1 MPQGTGAGAQS
12 HRGPSAWA
20 ALGSSPA
27 LCPVLLGEPPGHAL
41 GMRERPS
48 WLSADGIWGLLVS
61 FTKGTGSWCG
71 ACTCQLGGLCQG
83 WGGAASSLRLTP
95 SSPCSWP
102 SSRRILSAA
111 IQKPSLP
118 RYTSPGRVL
127 PQAPSGTRGRPYC
140 VTFQPLAG
148 SWRCQPR
155 LPWTVCHCPAEQMLP
170 CLTFLVLPG
179 LSPLLAPEAVSREIW
194 LSPKW
199 PHGLSPTR
207 KCYAAFGATLCG

>member
-12 HRGPSAWA
+12 HRRPSAWA

-27 LCPVLLGEPPGHAL
+27 LCPVLPGEPPGHAL
-41 GMRERPS
+41 GVRERPS
-48 WLSADGIWGLLVS
+48 WLSADRGFGDC
-61 FTKGTGSWCG
+61 WCPLPKALG
-71 ACTCQLGGLCQG
+71 AGVGPAPASLEACARAG
-83 WGGAASSLRLTP
+83 GGAASSLRLTP

-118 RYTSPGRVL
+118 RYTRPGRVL
-127 PQAPSGTRGRPYC
+127 PQAPSGTRGLPYC
-140 VTFQPLAG
+140 VTFQPPAG
-148 SWRCQPR
+148 SWSCQPH

-170 CLTFLVLPG
+170 RPTFLVLPG

-194 LSPKW
+194 LSPK
-199 PHGLSPTR
+199 
-207 KCYAAFGATLCG
+207 